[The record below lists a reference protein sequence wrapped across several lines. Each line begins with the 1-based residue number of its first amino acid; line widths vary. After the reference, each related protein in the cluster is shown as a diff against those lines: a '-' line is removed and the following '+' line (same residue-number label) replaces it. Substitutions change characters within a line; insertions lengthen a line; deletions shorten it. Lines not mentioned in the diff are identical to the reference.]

1 MRQPAAK
8 ETAMAALDL
17 EVLHGSRHED
27 TFQAE
32 GDPGDAAWLRRQLQG
47 WLSGHKWHQ
56 ARWREFELIAR
67 PAGRGKQ
74 LAKVRA

>member
-1 MRQPAAK
+1 
-8 ETAMAALDL
+8 MAALDL
-17 EVLHGSRHED
+17 EVLHRSRHED

-32 GDPGDAAWLRRQLQG
+32 GDPADAGWLQARLREWLRAR
-47 WLSGHKWHQ
+47 KWHGS
-56 ARWREFELIAR
+56 RWGEFELIAR

>member
-1 MRQPAAK
+1 
-8 ETAMAALDL
+8 MAALDL
-17 EVLHGSRHED
+17 EVLRNNRPED

-32 GDPGDAAWLRRQLQG
+32 GDADDAAWLRRQLQG
-47 WLSGHKWHQ
+47 WLSGHKWAR

-67 PAGRGKQ
+67 PAGRGKK

>member
-1 MRQPAAK
+1 MP
-8 ETAMAALDL
+8 ALDL

-27 TFQAE
+27 TFQVS
-32 GDPGDAAWLRRQLQG
+32 GDADDVRWLELELAK
-47 WLSGHKWHQ
+47 WLAAHKW
-56 ARWREFELIAR
+56 ARSRWGEFELIAR